1 MVHRK
6 CALLDEA
13 FTAYLQALP
22 SVLSLRDSSPL
33 SYSKTECSIF
43 NGEILTFDSLK
54 FNSRM
59 GIRFKLSFFKVT
71 GTGNWTVQGSL

>member
-22 SVLSLRDSSPL
+22 SILSLRDSSPL
-33 SYSKTECSIF
+33 SYSQTDCSIL
-43 NGEILTFDSLK
+43 NGEILTF
-54 FNSRM
+54 
-59 GIRFKLSFFKVT
+59 
-71 GTGNWTVQGSL
+71 